1 MTNPEHGRELQKMEG
16 ALIVSAGEKSVRR
29 LSELVQSRRAVS
41 VFSAANGSSARRI
54 VVDND
59 VEVVI
64 VNDPLPNESA
74 IRLATELVEETAVGL
89 LLLVKNDVAD
99 AVSTRVEP
107 YGVFVVEKPIQRTF
121 FLRALSLA
129 HASAGRLRGNRLET
143 VRLRDKLGE
152 LQLVDRAK
160 CALIQ
165 YLRFTEAQA
174 HRYIEK
180 QAMDCR
186 ITKREVALGILHTY
200 EP

>member
-1 MTNPEHGRELQKMEG
+1 MGR
-16 ALIVSAGEKSVRR
+16 ALIVSAGEKSVQQ
-29 LSELVQSRRAVS
+29 LSELVQARRPAAVI
-41 VFSAANGSSARRI
+41 VVGSAASARQAAGEQD
-54 VVDND
+54 VDVAIINA
-59 VEVVI
+59 
-64 VNDPLPNESA
+64 PLPDENA
-74 IRLATELVEETAVGL
+74 IQLARELAEKHALGL
-89 LLLVKNDVAD
+89 LLLVKSQLADEVAD
-99 AVSTRVEP
+99 RVEQ
-107 YGVFVVEKPIQRTF
+107 YGVFVVDKPIQRAF

-129 HASAGRLRGNRLET
+129 RASAGRLRGNRMET
-143 VRLRDKLGE
+143 VRLQDKLSE

>member
-1 MTNPEHGRELQKMEG
+1 MER
-16 ALIVSAGEKSVRR
+16 ALIVSAGEKSVRQ
-29 LSELVQSRRAVS
+29 LSELVTSRRSSVS
-41 VFSAANGSSARRI
+41 VLAATDGSSARRLI
-54 VVDND
+54 AEHD

-64 VNDPLPNESA
+64 VNTPLPDENAVSFAAE
-74 IRLATELVEETAVGL
+74 LAERNAAGI
-89 LLLVKNDVAD
+89 LLLVKNDLAEE
-99 AVSTRVEP
+99 VSSRVEAR
-107 YGVFVVEKPIQRTF
+107 GVFVIEKPIQKAF

-129 HASAGRLRGNRLET
+129 NASAGRLRGNRLET
-143 VRLRDKLGE
+143 VRLQDKISE
-152 LQLVDRAK
+152 LQLVNRAK

-165 YLRFTEAQA
+165 YLRLTEAQA

>member
-1 MTNPEHGRELQKMEG
+1 MER
-16 ALIVSAGEKSVRR
+16 ALIVSAGEKTVQR
-29 LSELVQSRRAVS
+29 LSELVSSRPPIS
-41 VFSAANGSSARRI
+41 VLAAADGSSARRM
-54 VVDND
+54 VSEND
-59 VEVVI
+59 VAVVI
-64 VNDPLPNESA
+64 INAPLPDENA
-74 IRLATELVEETAVGL
+74 IRLATDIVEHSAVGL
-89 LLLVKNDVAD
+89 LLLVKSSLAD
-99 AVSTRVEP
+99 AVSSRVEP

-121 FLRALSLA
+121 FMRALSLA

-143 VRLRDKLGE
+143 VRLQDKISE
-152 LQLVDRAK
+152 LQLVNRAK

-165 YLRFTEAQA
+165 YLRLTEAQA

>member
-1 MTNPEHGRELQKMEG
+1 MER
-16 ALIVSAGEKSVRR
+16 ALIVSAGEKTVQQ
-29 LSELVQSRRAVS
+29 LSELVSRRPSVS
-41 VFSAANGSSARRI
+41 VLAAADGPSARRM
-54 VVDND
+54 VASHD
-59 VEVVI
+59 VEIVI
-64 VNDPLPNESA
+64 VNAPLPDENA
-74 IRLATELVEETAVGL
+74 IHLAAELAERNAAGI
-89 LLLVKNDVAD
+89 LLLVKSSLAD
-99 AVSTRVEP
+99 EISSRVEQ

-121 FLRALSLA
+121 FMRALSLA
-129 HASAGRLRGNRLET
+129 HASAGRLRGNQLET
-143 VRLRDKLGE
+143 VRLQDKISE

-165 YLRFTEAQA
+165 YLRLTEAQA